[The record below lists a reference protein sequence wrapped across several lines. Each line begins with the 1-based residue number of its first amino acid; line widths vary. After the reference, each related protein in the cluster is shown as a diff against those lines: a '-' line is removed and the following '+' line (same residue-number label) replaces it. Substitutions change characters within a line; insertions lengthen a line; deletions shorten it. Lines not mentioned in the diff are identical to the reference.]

1 MNNFRLTLNTP
12 SKLAMVV
19 LIDGKTIRG
28 KKKRDKTIYNFNTTK
43 NMIDVNIFN
52 VVELDSPVWWLWSI
66 FYFIIGIFG
75 IFDRGFGKMTDRIE
89 CAFRVS
95 MADNV
100 NMSVGTWYK
109 DNSVCTVQCDT
120 MYKEIKNK
128 VWQDDSLKKK
138 IKLNKLLRVGLWLV
152 SILVIVAIVL
162 KEVL

>member
-1 MNNFRLTLNTP
+1 MSNFRLTLNTP

-19 LIDGKTIRG
+19 LIDGKTVRG
-28 KKKRDKTIYNFNTTK
+28 KKRRDKIVYDYSTK
-43 NMIDVNIFN
+43 NNMIDVNIFN

-75 IFDRGFGKMTDRIE
+75 IFDRGLGKMTDRIE

-100 NMSVGTWYK
+100 NMSVGMWYK
-109 DNSVCTVQCDT
+109 GNSSCTVQCDT
-120 MYKEIKNK
+120 MYKEIKNQ
-128 VWQDDSLKKK
+128 VWQDDTMRKK
-138 IKLNKLLRVGLWLV
+138 IKLNQLLRVGLWLV
-152 SILVIVAIVL
+152 SILAIVAITL